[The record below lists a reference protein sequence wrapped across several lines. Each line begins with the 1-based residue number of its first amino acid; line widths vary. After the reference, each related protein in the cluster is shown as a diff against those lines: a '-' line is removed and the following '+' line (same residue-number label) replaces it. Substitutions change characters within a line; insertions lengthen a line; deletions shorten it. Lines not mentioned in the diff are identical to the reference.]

1 MKKYKKELWEGKTED
16 QTTLSYATCL
26 GLEVM
31 KNLTVIDYDLNL
43 TSGESL
49 VVKKNLMDHEK
60 IQSLVSLLKRR
71 IIEKAKIHS
80 ELIPCL

>member
-16 QTTLSYATCL
+16 QSTLSYATCL

-49 VVKKNLMDHEK
+49 VVKKNLIDNEK
-60 IQSLVSLLKRR
+60 IQSLVSHLKRR
-71 IIEKAKIHS
+71 IINKAKIHN
-80 ELIPCL
+80 ELISCP